1 MRENCTSGSMRGS
14 GRPTLH
20 AASLPLSTLPDN
32 IFFRGRPRTQRN
44 RRPAAEGVSGEGHGR
59 RAKVFW

>member
-20 AASLPLSTLPDN
+20 AASLPLSTLPDIPPKTTVALHRSN
-32 IFFRGRPRTQRN
+32 DKFRFFPFT
-44 RRPAAEGVSGEGHGR
+44 P
-59 RAKVFW
+59 

>member
-20 AASLPLSTLPDN
+20 AASLPLSTLPSLARDSQRR
-32 IFFRGRPRTQRN
+32 FQDKSFRSILGR
-44 RRPAAEGVSGEGHGR
+44 V
-59 RAKVFW
+59 